1 MKDLPDE
8 ICYNLDAINLDA
20 IIPYHID
27 DFIADCKTYIKAF
40 KADRL
45 IFVERCESIFD
56 SRIFIR
62 SYEGTMKGGYYK
74 SYNNMLKALGF
85 SIIDDAIKLPKDGN
99 YDVLTKLYELGVIK
113 EKKYKKLKEKQ

>member
-27 DFIADCKTYIKAF
+27 DFIADCKTYIKALE
-40 KADRL
+40 AGRL

-56 SRIFIR
+56 SRMFIR

-74 SYNNMLKALGF
+74 SYTRMLKALGF